1 LGANFVSRS
10 RIETAARWRKK
21 KADDAIGN
29 LLARGEDAKAAKRYK
44 DAFAFFDRAITL
56 YPQEQHRL
64 RELVATTHLQVA
76 EDEASAGRLTEAL
89 NVLLE
94 AYSPDL
100 PGRLGDRYR
109 QRYADYYTKLVTQ
122 NVGRQAKQNKWRSI
136 GVVAFFGEDPF
147 EGEAVAAR
155 IAVASAKM
163 GGVSVSVRTLS
174 PLAVSAII
182 KGQRD
187 AVPEADRVRL
197 SEYKDDATIVGR
209 LDKEVTSY
217 VYDADSRKTQV
228 LQSTRNLG
236 PISGIPRAAIWEQ
249 LLTKRKSN
257 SDFRV
262 DVWTERAGYR
272 IGDELTVFVRANRDC
287 YLTVLDLQ
295 TSGNL
300 YVLLPNQYQAEARAK
315 ADTTYAV
322 PSSDAPFTI
331 AVNGPAGV
339 EGIKVIATRKPL
351 SLTLPERGKVFAT
364 LTTRESQDRFARSL
378 VSQIEKLNNEEW
390 DSSEWTVRIG
400 N

>member
-1 LGANFVSRS
+1 M
-10 RIETAARWRKK
+10 
-21 KADDAIGN
+21 
-29 LLARGEDAKAAKRYK
+29 
-44 DAFAFFDRAITL
+44 
-56 YPQEQHRL
+56 